1 MGKKDEA
8 SDLFHAEMKGVK
20 AARPSNRVELAKPR
34 PEPLPLKRMEDDR
47 NVVAELLSD
56 QGGWQEYNETGD
68 TESFL
73 REGLPRDVLRNLK
86 RGDWVIQDEID
97 LHSNNSGA
105 ARTLV
110 AAFLQHARRN
120 GLRCV
125 KIIHGKGLRS
135 ESGES
140 ILRNKVRNNLM
151 RRDEVLAFADAK
163 RADGGSGAVVVLL
176 KG

>member
-1 MGKKDEA
+1 MGKKNEE

-20 AARPSNRVELAKPR
+20 AARPSNRAELAKPR
-34 PEPLPLKRMEDDR
+34 PKPLPLKSMEDER
-47 NVVAELLSD
+47 QVVAELLSD

-97 LHSNNSGA
+97 LHGNNSGA
-105 ARTLV
+105 ARDLV
-110 AAFLQHARRN
+110 AAFLKHARRN